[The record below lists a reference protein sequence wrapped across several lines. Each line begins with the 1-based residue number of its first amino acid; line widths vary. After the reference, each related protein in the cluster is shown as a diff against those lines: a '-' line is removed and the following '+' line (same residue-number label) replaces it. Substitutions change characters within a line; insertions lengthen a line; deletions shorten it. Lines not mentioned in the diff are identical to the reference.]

1 MKKEWET
8 PKIQSISFRTT
19 EGGTIGPFSI
29 EYSIYKTGS

>member
-8 PKIQSISFRTT
+8 PSIQKLSFSET
-19 EGGTIGPFSI
+19 EGGTAMYFS

>member
-19 EGGTIGPFSI
+19 EGGL
-29 EYSIYKTGS
+29 YSFYTFENTWYKTGS